1 MSPPTPG
8 HDMVTSILASE
19 AVLGLSQ
26 NPAHACVSSSSNK
39 AFRDFNVKANYERTL
54 FGMFT

>member
-26 NPAHACVSSSSNK
+26 NPAHACAAGVKKQGQIQEFKKGVSLK
-39 AFRDFNVKANYERTL
+39 E
-54 FGMFT
+54 